1 MSLQRMSDIEV
12 ITKLKAKR
20 VLEENNIPIKK
31 LKSYNITTLHF
42 LKNLVVIEKD
52 EKRILFF

>member
-1 MSLQRMSDIEV
+1 MSDIEV

-31 LKSYNITTLHF
+31 VKELQYYDSSFFKKLGCNR
-42 LKNLVVIEKD
+42 
-52 EKRILFF
+52 KR